1 MRKRVFDAYS
11 SVPFRGQGKSKM
23 KKLNIEKTQP
33 LIQMAIKEDLG
44 QGDMTSE
51 LFFKDGDVTK
61 AGIIS
66 REEIVVCGMDI
77 ATEILKY
84 YDEKLKLKVRVND
97 GERAHVGCKIATIEG
112 PSCSMLS
119 AERVM
124 LNFLQRLSGIA
135 TTTHKY
141 VSAIQGTKAKI
152 YDTRKT
158 TPGWRILEKYAVRCG
173 GGFNHR
179 LGLYDGILIKDNHLA
194 QLGRNF
200 YPKLRKIVCEA
211 RKVKGVKFI
220 AVEVDHVDD
229 QLNYV
234 LRIPGIDIVL
244 LDNMGQWQLKHAVDM
259 RNAMCSKS
267 KKPLLEASGNITLNT
282 VSAIAQ
288 CGIDRIA
295 VGAITHSAIAVDI
308 GLDR

>member
-1 MRKRVFDAYS
+1 
-11 SVPFRGQGKSKM
+11 M
-23 KKLNIEKTQP
+23 KKLDIAKALP
-33 LIQMAIKEDLG
+33 LIRMAIEEDLG
-44 QGDMTSE
+44 R
-51 LFFKDGDVTK
+51 GDVTSEILFKDDTVAK
-61 AGIIS
+61 ANVIS
-66 REEIVVCGMDI
+66 REEIIVCGMEI
-77 ATEILKY
+77 TREILKC
-84 YDEKLKLKVRVND
+84 YDERLKLKVRVND
-97 GERAHVGCKIATIEG
+97 GESTHVGSKLATIEG
-112 PSCSMLS
+112 PLRSMLT

-135 TTTHKY
+135 TTTGKY
-141 VSAIQGTKAKI
+141 VRAIQGTKAKI

-158 TPGWRILEKYAVRCG
+158 MPGWRILEKYAVRCG
-173 GGFNHR
+173 GGYNHR

-200 YPKLRKIVCEA
+200 QPKLRKIICKAV
-211 RKVKGVKFI
+211 KVKGVKFV

-234 LRIPGIDIVL
+234 LEIQGIDIVL

-259 RNAMCSKS
+259 RNRICGKN
-267 KKPLLEASGNITLNT
+267 KKPLLEASGNITLDS

-295 VGAITHSAIAVDI
+295 IGAITHSARAVDI

>member
-1 MRKRVFDAYS
+1 MT
-11 SVPFRGQGKSKM
+11 KSD
-23 KKLNIEKTQP
+23 IEKARP
-33 LIQMAIKEDLG
+33 LIRMAIEEDLG

-51 LFFKDGDVTK
+51 LFVSDNSITK
-61 AGIIS
+61 AQIIS
-66 REEIVVCGMDI
+66 REEIIVCGMDI
-77 ATEILKY
+77 VREILKS
-84 YDEKLKLKVRVND
+84 YDEKLKLKVYIND
-97 GERAHVGCKIATIEG
+97 GQAAHVGAKIALIKG
-112 PSCSMLS
+112 PLCSMLS

-135 TTTHKY
+135 TTTNQY
-141 VSAIQGTKAKI
+141 VRAVQGTKAKI

-173 GGFNHR
+173 GGHNHR

-194 QLGRNF
+194 QLGKDF
-200 YPKLRKIVCEA
+200 YPKLTKIIAEA

-234 LRIPGIDIVL
+234 LKIPGIDIVL
-244 LDNMGQWQLKHAVDM
+244 LDNMGQWQLKHAVDV
-259 RNAMCSKS
+259 RNKMCGKN
-267 KKPLLEASGNITLNT
+267 KKPLLEASGSITLKS

-295 VGAITHSAIAVDI
+295 IGAITHSATSVDI